1 MKNIDLISGE
11 NIKTHFPIRYVAPII
26 SESLVVTGTNTS
38 DFDYVYQDNYVD
50 CGIDRQNYFSRTF
63 DDNPELYYEPIYTGR
78 THLANKGLFED
89 KAECHPTFLTKTKNY
104 NIDRN
109 TIYDPR
115 FYGFCSDVWRSYL
128 NPMLGRI
135 QYDYSDVDFVKL
147 PQFITRNILDTAD
160 GPIHLNK
167 LAVDQYTK
175 MQLEQRENFQNE
187 WLQRRSEDRLQRKLF
202 PIHTMGKKV

>member
-38 DFDYVYQDNYVD
+38 DFDYVYQDDYVD
-50 CGIDRQNYFSRTF
+50 CGIDRQNYSMRTF
-63 DDNPELYYEPIYTGR
+63 DDNPELFYEPIYTGR

-89 KAECHPTFLTKTKNY
+89 KADCQQTFLTKTKNY
-104 NIDRN
+104 TIDRN
-109 TIYDPR
+109 SIYDPR
-115 FYGFCSDVWRSYL
+115 FYGFCSDEWRSYL

-147 PQFITRNILDTAD
+147 PQFITRNILDTTD

-175 MQLEQRENFQNE
+175 MQLEQRETIQNE